1 MPEDRA
7 MSPDQSG
14 EKLVQVS
21 NAPLFRQQSLVS
33 WEPILK
39 HTRWGVVGL
48 GGGARPAC
56 AFREP

>member
-7 MSPDQSG
+7 MFPEQSG

-21 NAPLFRQQSLVS
+21 NAPLYRQQSLVS

-48 GGGARPAC
+48 GG
-56 AFREP
+56 AFCEP